1 MKNALTTFAVIKGLH
16 VLIHGIAQESTF
28 VKEKFVSLEDF
39 AEMMKSVHK
48 ITFALRDVVG
58 ERRLVHLLN
67 VMTWHLHFH
76 TYVPR
81 TFIASR
87 DCVNVLSSVPAIEI
101 VQGI

>member
-1 MKNALTTFAVIKGLH
+1 MKNALTTFVITKGLH
-16 VLIHGIAQESTF
+16 VLMHGIAQESTF

-76 TYVPR
+76 TYGPR

-87 DCVNVLSSVPAIEI
+87 ECVNVLSFVPAIEI
-101 VQGI
+101 VQRI

>member
-1 MKNALTTFAVIKGLH
+1 MKNVLTTFVITKGLH
-16 VLIHGIAQESTF
+16 VLMHGIAQESTF

-67 VMTWHLHFH
+67 VMT
-76 TYVPR
+76 
-81 TFIASR
+81 
-87 DCVNVLSSVPAIEI
+87 
-101 VQGI
+101 

>member
-1 MKNALTTFAVIKGLH
+1 MKNALTTFVITKGLH
-16 VLIHGIAQESTF
+16 VLMHGIAQESTF
-28 VKEKFVSLEDF
+28 AKKKFVSLEDF
-39 AEMMKSVHK
+39 AEILKSVQK

-87 DCVNVLSSVPAIEI
+87 ECVNVLSSVPAIEI